1 MLIVGLTGGIASG
14 KSTMADMFKKEG
26 AYIID
31 IDIISRDV
39 VKPGKPAWRDVVHI
53 FGKEVL
59 NDDQT
64 LNRKKVG
71 DIVFSDAEKRKKL
84 EKIIHPRINAE
95 TLTEINEIAKKDNQ
109 AIVIIDIPLLIE
121 TGKQDTVDKVVLV
134 FTSPQGQIER
144 LVKRDSLSL
153 EDAHKRLAA
162 QMPIENKKKY
172 AHYIINNE
180 EPFEEI
186 QKKVK
191 EVFQDLKRE
200 EARKQ
205 KKAGENDMFPGNLS
219 TRTLFN

>member
-31 IDIISRDV
+31 IDMISRDV
-39 VKPGKPAWRDVVHI
+39 VKPGKPAWQDVIHI

-59 NDDQT
+59 NEDQT

-84 EKIIHPRINAE
+84 EEIIHPKITAE
-95 TLTEINEIAKKDNQ
+95 TLKKINEIAKKDNQ

-121 TGKQDTVDKVVLV
+121 TDKQDTVNKVVLV
-134 FTSPQGQIER
+134 YTSPQGQIER
-144 LVKRDSLSL
+144 LVKRDGLSL
-153 EDAHKRLAA
+153 EDAHKRLTS

-180 EPFEEI
+180 EPLKEI
-186 QKKVK
+186 QKRVK
-191 EVFQDLKRE
+191 EIFRELKKE
-200 EARKQ
+200 EAQKQ
-205 KKAGENDMFPGNLS
+205 KKL
-219 TRTLFN
+219 

>member
-14 KSTMADMFKKEG
+14 KSTIADMFKMEG

-31 IDIISRDV
+31 IDKISRDV
-39 VKPGKPAWRDVVHI
+39 VKPGKPAWQDVVHV

-59 NDDQT
+59 NEDQT

-71 DIVFSDAEKRKKL
+71 DIVFSDPEKRKKL
-84 EKIIHPRINAE
+84 EEIIHPKITAE
-95 TLTEINEIAKKDNQ
+95 KLMKINEIERKDKQ
-109 AIVIIDIPLLIE
+109 AIVIVDIPLLIE

-134 FTSPQGQIER
+134 YTSPQGQIER
-144 LVKRDSLSL
+144 LVKRDGLSL
-153 EDAHKRLAA
+153 EEAHKRLAS

-180 EPFEEI
+180 KPLEEI

-191 EVFQDLKRE
+191 ETFRELKKE
-200 EARKQ
+200 EAQKQ
-205 KKAGENDMFPGNLS
+205 KNL
-219 TRTLFN
+219 

>member
-14 KSTMADMFKKEG
+14 KSTIADMFKREG

-31 IDIISRDV
+31 IDMISRDV
-39 VKPGKPAWRDVVHI
+39 VKPGKPAWQDVVHI

-59 NDDQT
+59 NEDQT

-84 EKIIHPRINAE
+84 EEIIHPKITAE
-95 TLTEINEIAKKDNQ
+95 TLMKINEIAKKDNQ

-121 TGKQDTVDKVVLV
+121 TDKQDTVNKVVLV
-134 FTSPQGQIER
+134 YTSPQGQIER
-144 LVKRDSLSL
+144 LVKRDGLSL
-153 EDAHKRLAA
+153 EDAHKRLAS

-180 EPFEEI
+180 EPLKEI
-186 QKKVK
+186 QKRVK
-191 EVFQDLKRE
+191 EIFRELKKE
-200 EARKQ
+200 EAQKQ
-205 KKAGENDMFPGNLS
+205 KKL
-219 TRTLFN
+219 

>member
-14 KSTMADMFKKEG
+14 KSTIADMFKGEG

-31 IDIISRDV
+31 IDMISRDV
-39 VKPGKPAWRDVVHI
+39 VKPGKPAWQDVIHI

-59 NDDQT
+59 NEDQT

-84 EKIIHPRINAE
+84 EEIIHPKITAE
-95 TLTEINEIAKKDNQ
+95 TLMKINEIAKKDNQ

-121 TGKQDTVDKVVLV
+121 TDKQDTVNKVVLV
-134 FTSPQGQIER
+134 YTSPQGQIER
-144 LVKRDSLSL
+144 LVKRDGLSL
-153 EDAHKRLAA
+153 EDAHKRLTS

-180 EPFEEI
+180 EPL
-186 QKKVK
+186 KKVQKRVK
-191 EVFQDLKRE
+191 EIFRELKKE
-200 EARKQ
+200 EAQKQ
-205 KKAGENDMFPGNLS
+205 KKL
-219 TRTLFN
+219 

>member
-31 IDIISRDV
+31 IDMISRDV
-39 VKPGKPAWRDVVHI
+39 VKPGKPAWQDVIHI

-59 NDDQT
+59 NEDQT

-84 EKIIHPRINAE
+84 EEIIHPKITAESLMKINK
-95 TLTEINEIAKKDNQ
+95 IAKKDNQ

-144 LVKRDSLSL
+144 LVKRDGLSL
-153 EDAHKRLAA
+153 EDAHRRLAA

-172 AHYIINNE
+172 AQYIINNE
-180 EPFEEI
+180 EPLDKI

-191 EVFQDLKRE
+191 EIFRELKKE
-200 EARKQ
+200 EAQKQ
-205 KKAGENDMFPGNLS
+205 KKL
-219 TRTLFN
+219 

>member
-14 KSTMADMFKKEG
+14 KSTIADMFKREG

-31 IDIISRDV
+31 IDMISRDV
-39 VKPGKPAWRDVVHI
+39 VKPGKPAWQDVVHI

-59 NDDQT
+59 NEDQT

-84 EKIIHPRINAE
+84 EEIIHPKITAE
-95 TLTEINEIAKKDNQ
+95 TLMKINEIAKKDNQ

-121 TGKQDTVDKVVLV
+121 TDKQDTVNKVVLV
-134 FTSPQGQIER
+134 YTSPQGQIER
-144 LVKRDSLSL
+144 LVKRDGLSL
-153 EDAHKRLAA
+153 EDAHKRLTS

-180 EPFEEI
+180 EPLKEV
-186 QKKVK
+186 QKRVK
-191 EVFQDLKRE
+191 EIFRELKKE
-200 EARKQ
+200 EAQKQ
-205 KKAGENDMFPGNLS
+205 KKL
-219 TRTLFN
+219 

>member
-14 KSTMADMFKKEG
+14 KSTIADMFKGEG

-31 IDIISRDV
+31 IDMISRDV
-39 VKPGKPAWRDVVHI
+39 VKPGKPAWQDVIHI

-59 NDDQT
+59 NEDQT

-84 EKIIHPRINAE
+84 EEIIHPKITAE
-95 TLTEINEIAKKDNQ
+95 TLMKINEIAKKDNQ

-121 TGKQDTVDKVVLV
+121 TDKQDTVNKVVLV
-134 FTSPQGQIER
+134 YTSPQGQIER
-144 LVKRDSLSL
+144 LVKRDGLSL
-153 EDAHKRLAA
+153 EDAHKRLTS

-180 EPFEEI
+180 EPLKEI
-186 QKKVK
+186 QKRVK
-191 EVFQDLKRE
+191 EIFRELKKE
-200 EARKQ
+200 EAQKQ
-205 KKAGENDMFPGNLS
+205 KKL
-219 TRTLFN
+219 

>member
-14 KSTMADMFKKEG
+14 KSTIADMFKKEG

-31 IDIISRDV
+31 IDMISRDV
-39 VKPGKPAWRDVVHI
+39 VKPGKPAWQDVVHI

-59 NDDQT
+59 NEDQT

-84 EKIIHPRINAE
+84 EEIIHPKITAE
-95 TLTEINEIAKKDNQ
+95 TLMKINEIAKKDNQ

-121 TGKQDTVDKVVLV
+121 TDKQDTVNKVVLV
-134 FTSPQGQIER
+134 YTSPQGQIER
-144 LVKRDSLSL
+144 LVKRDGLSL
-153 EDAHKRLAA
+153 EDAHKRLTS

-180 EPFEEI
+180 EPLKEV
-186 QKKVK
+186 QKRVK
-191 EVFQDLKRE
+191 EIFRELKKE
-200 EARKQ
+200 EAQKQ
-205 KKAGENDMFPGNLS
+205 KKL
-219 TRTLFN
+219 

>member
-14 KSTMADMFKKEG
+14 KSTIADMFKREG

-31 IDIISRDV
+31 IDMISRDV
-39 VKPGKPAWRDVVHI
+39 VKPGRPAWQDVAHI

-59 NDDQT
+59 NEDQT

-84 EKIIHPRINAE
+84 EEIIHPKITAE
-95 TLTEINEIAKKDNQ
+95 KLMKINEIAKKDNQ

-121 TGKQDTVDKVVLV
+121 TDKQDTVDKVVLV
-134 FTSPQGQIER
+134 YTSPQGQIER
-144 LVKRDSLSL
+144 LVKRDGLSL
-153 EDAHKRLAA
+153 EDAHKRLTS

-180 EPFEEI
+180 EPLEEI

-191 EVFQDLKRE
+191 EIFRELKKE
-200 EARKQ
+200 EAQKQ
-205 KKAGENDMFPGNLS
+205 KKL
-219 TRTLFN
+219 

>member
-14 KSTMADMFKKEG
+14 KSTIADMFKREG

-31 IDIISRDV
+31 IDMISRDV
-39 VKPGKPAWRDVVHI
+39 VKPGKPAWQDVVHI

-59 NDDQT
+59 NEDQT

-84 EKIIHPRINAE
+84 EEIIHPKITAE
-95 TLTEINEIAKKDNQ
+95 TLMKINEIAKKDNQ

-121 TGKQDTVDKVVLV
+121 TDKQDTVNKVVLV
-134 FTSPQGQIER
+134 YTSPQGQIER
-144 LVKRDSLSL
+144 LVKRDGLSL
-153 EDAHKRLAA
+153 EDAHKRLAS

-172 AHYIINNE
+172 AQYIINNE
-180 EPFEEI
+180 EPLEKI

-191 EVFQDLKRE
+191 EIFRELKKE
-200 EARKQ
+200 EAQKQ
-205 KKAGENDMFPGNLS
+205 KKL
-219 TRTLFN
+219 

>member
-31 IDIISRDV
+31 IDMISRDV
-39 VKPGKPAWRDVVHI
+39 VKPGKPAWQDVIHI

-59 NDDQT
+59 NEDQT

-84 EKIIHPRINAE
+84 EEIIHPKITAE
-95 TLTEINEIAKKDNQ
+95 TLMKINEIAKKDNQ

-121 TGKQDTVDKVVLV
+121 TDKQDTVNKVVLV
-134 FTSPQGQIER
+134 YTSPQGQIER
-144 LVKRDSLSL
+144 LVKRDGLSL
-153 EDAHKRLAA
+153 EDAHKRLTS

-180 EPFEEI
+180 EPLKEV
-186 QKKVK
+186 QKRVK
-191 EVFQDLKRE
+191 EIFRELKKE
-200 EARKQ
+200 EAQKQ
-205 KKAGENDMFPGNLS
+205 KKL
-219 TRTLFN
+219 

>member
-14 KSTMADMFKKEG
+14 KSTIADMFKREG

-31 IDIISRDV
+31 IDMISRDV
-39 VKPGKPAWRDVVHI
+39 VKPGKPAWQDVVHI

-59 NDDQT
+59 NEDQT

-84 EKIIHPRINAE
+84 EEIIHPKITAE
-95 TLTEINEIAKKDNQ
+95 TLMKINEIAKKDNQ

-121 TGKQDTVDKVVLV
+121 TDKQDTVNKVVLV
-134 FTSPQGQIER
+134 YTSPQGQIER
-144 LVKRDSLSL
+144 LVKRDGLSL
-153 EDAHKRLAA
+153 EDAHKRLTS

-180 EPFEEI
+180 EPLKEI
-186 QKKVK
+186 QKRVK
-191 EVFQDLKRE
+191 EIFRELKKE
-200 EARKQ
+200 EAQKQ
-205 KKAGENDMFPGNLS
+205 KKL
-219 TRTLFN
+219 

>member
-39 VKPGKPAWRDVVHI
+39 VKPGKPAWQDVIHI
-53 FGKEVL
+53 FGKEIL

-84 EKIIHPRINAE
+84 EEIIHPEITAESLMKINK
-95 TLTEINEIAKKDNQ
+95 IAKKDNQ

-134 FTSPQGQIER
+134 FTSPQVQIER
-144 LVKRDSLSL
+144 LVKRDGLSL

-172 AHYIINNE
+172 AQYIINNE
-180 EPFEEI
+180 EPLDKI

-191 EVFQDLKRE
+191 EIFRELKKD
-200 EARKQ
+200 EAQKQ
-205 KKAGENDMFPGNLS
+205 KKVSERDKV
-219 TRTLFN
+219 

>member
-14 KSTMADMFKKEG
+14 KSTIADMFKREG

-31 IDIISRDV
+31 IDMISRDV
-39 VKPGKPAWRDVVHI
+39 VKPGKPAWQDVIHI

-59 NDDQT
+59 NEDQT

-84 EKIIHPRINAE
+84 EEIIHPKITAE
-95 TLTEINEIAKKDNQ
+95 TLMKINEIAKKDNQ

-121 TGKQDTVDKVVLV
+121 TDKQDTVNKVVLV
-134 FTSPQGQIER
+134 YTSPQGQIER
-144 LVKRDSLSL
+144 LVKRDGLSL
-153 EDAHKRLAA
+153 EDAHKRLTS

-180 EPFEEI
+180 EPLKEV
-186 QKKVK
+186 QKRVK
-191 EVFQDLKRE
+191 EIFRELKKE
-200 EARKQ
+200 EAQKQ
-205 KKAGENDMFPGNLS
+205 KKL
-219 TRTLFN
+219 